1 MLYQNETTTKKTN
14 IMENKKN
21 YPITF
26 RLTVFPK
33 DADKRDLFLANYI
46 IETIVNNEIE
56 EMKFYEGLNH
66 EQNQTI
72 DIL

>member
-1 MLYQNETTTKKTN
+1 LVLKSVIYLLYQNETTTKKTN

-33 DADKRDLFLANYI
+33 DADKRDLFLSASLGN
-46 IETIVNNEIE
+46 TVS
-56 EMKFYEGLNH
+56 LNV
-66 EQNQTI
+66 I
-72 DIL
+72 G